1 MNPVRRS
8 AARRSLLLAASSTAL
23 TTLTALA
30 AGLAAPSA
38 FAQGPQ
44 SAASAPY
51 PSRPIT
57 IIVGTSA
64 GSTTDGLARAI
75 GQEITSETKIP
86 VIVDN
91 KAGASGGI
99 AAQAAARAPADG
111 YTVFIT
117 TNTTQAA
124 NPHLFRKLG
133 YDPVKDFAPV
143 GALVKGYLLLVTNP
157 RITAR
162 NVTELAAVAKKQPL
176 TFGAGSSSARVAS
189 ELFQQMTRT
198 QLTYVPY
205 KANPQAIVDLVGG
218 QIDLMIVDLTTSLAQ
233 VKAGK
238 LKALGVSSPK
248 RSPLVP
254 DLPTIAEAGLPGY
267 EISYWNAGYLPAG
280 TPAPVI
286 ERLNALMQK
295 AMAAPSVRRFV
306 EQNGMEPFTST
317 PAELAAF
324 QAAEYKRWGEVIK
337 TAGIQPE

>member
-1 MNPVRRS
+1 M
-8 AARRSLLLAASSTAL
+8 
-23 TTLTALA
+23 
-30 AGLAAPSA
+30 
-38 FAQGPQ
+38 
-44 SAASAPY
+44 
-51 PSRPIT
+51 
-57 IIVGTSA
+57 IV
-64 GSTTDGLARAI
+64 
-75 GQEITSETKIP
+75 E
-86 VIVDN
+86 N

-99 AAQAAARAPADG
+99 AAQSVARAAADG
-111 YTVFIT
+111 YTLFMT

-124 NPHLFRKLG
+124 NPHLFRKLA

-157 RITAR
+157 RLPAR
-162 NVTELAAVAKKQPL
+162 NVTELSAIARKQQL
-176 TFGAGSSSARVAS
+176 TFGAGSSSARVAA

-205 KANPQAIVDLVGG
+205 KANPQAMVDLVGG
-218 QIDLMIVDLTTSLAQ
+218 QVDLMIVDLTTSLPQ

-238 LKALGVSSPK
+238 LKALGVSSPR

-267 EISYWNAGYLPAG
+267 EISYWNAVYAPAG

-286 ERLNALMQK
+286 DRINALMRK
-295 AMAAPSVRRFV
+295 AMTAETVKRFV

-317 PAELAAF
+317 PAELASF

>member
-1 MNPVRRS
+1 MNSVRRS
-8 AARRSLLLAASSTAL
+8 AARRSLLLAASTTAL

-30 AGLAAPSA
+30 SGLAAPSA

-44 SAASAPY
+44 PAASGPY

-75 GQEITSETKIP
+75 GQEITTETKIP

-162 NVTELAAVAKKQPL
+162 NVTELAAIAKKQPL

-267 EISYWNAGYLPAG
+267 EISYWNAVYLPAG

>member
-1 MNPVRRS
+1 MNIAS
-8 AARRSLLLAASSTAL
+8 ILAAV
-23 TTLTALA
+23 TLGAVASPPALA
-30 AGLAAPSA
+30 DG
-38 FAQGPQ
+38 
-44 SAASAPY
+44 Y

-57 IIVGTSA
+57 IVVGSSA

-75 GQEITSETKIP
+75 AQEITAETKVP

-99 AAQAAARAPADG
+99 AAQAVAHAPADG
-111 YTVFIT
+111 YTLFIT

-143 GALVKGYLLLVTNP
+143 GALVKGYLLLVTHP
-157 RITAR
+157 SVKAQ
-162 NVTELAAVAKKQPL
+162 NVAELVATAKKQPL

-189 ELFQQMTRT
+189 ELFQQMTHT

-218 QIDLMIVDLTTSLAQ
+218 QIDMMIVDLTTSLPQ

-248 RSPLVP
+248 RSPLAP
-254 DLPTIAEAGLPGY
+254 DLPTLAEAGLPGY
-267 EISYWNAGYLPAG
+267 EISYWNAVYAPAG
-280 TPAPVI
+280 TPAPVVQKV
-286 ERLNALMQK
+286 NQLMQR
-295 AMAAPSVRRFV
+295 ALATENVRRFV

-317 PAELAAF
+317 SVELASF
-324 QAAEYKRWGEVIK
+324 QAAEYQRWGSVIK
-337 TAGIQPE
+337 AAGIEPE

>member
-1 MNPVRRS
+1 MTLVRRS
-8 AARRSLLLAASSTAL
+8 ARRSAGNAARRSLVLAA
-23 TTLTALA
+23 ALA
-30 AGLAAPSA
+30 AGLATPAV

-44 SAASAPY
+44 AGPASGPY

-75 GQEITSETKIP
+75 GQEITTETRIP

-157 RITAR
+157 RIPAR
-162 NVTELAAVAKKQPL
+162 NVTELAAAAKKQQL

-218 QIDLMIVDLTTSLAQ
+218 QIDLMIVDLTTSLPQ

-267 EISYWNAGYLPAG
+267 EISYWNAVYLPAG
-280 TPAPVI
+280 TPAPVV

-295 AMAAPSVRRFV
+295 AMTAPAVRRFV